1 MRLLLFADMHIG
13 SIKDTIY
20 YYNVVTDIIEKEVEL
35 KKTDAVIILGD
46 YFDRLFRANEEY
58 VSLAIDIM
66 SYLVRACSKNH
77 TKIRLIY
84 GTESHEMN
92 QYKLFNHHF
101 SSKKVDVKLITICT
115 EEELFPNVNVLYVP
129 EEYVNDKHEFY
140 QNTLYKKKYDYI
152 FGHGNIVEG
161 MPMNMAF
168 HMATKKSLEK
178 QVPRFNKGEMMNASK
193 LCVFGHIHTFKNLD
207 NRVYYL
213 GSLFRN
219 SFGEEEAKGYGII
232 EDDKLTFVEN
242 TEAYVYKTYEFNPDS
257 DAYES
262 NENIV
267 NKINEIKQENE
278 SIFNGEK
285 VGKIRI
291 IFNTPNNIDPS
302 FNNNIKDILTNDK
315 LISPLIKESNQ
326 ELIEEA
332 KAEVADEYEFVLDNS
347 MNIIDKIHT
356 FITKINNDDI
366 IPLDELTKYIKNPLE
381 I

>member
-20 YYNVVTDIIEKEVEL
+20 YYNVVSDIIEKEIEF
-35 KKTDAVIILGD
+35 KKTDAIIILGD

-58 VSLAIDIM
+58 VSLAIDVM

-101 SSKKVDVKLITICT
+101 SSKKIDMKLITTCT
-115 EEELFPNVNVLYVP
+115 EEELFPNINVLYVP

-140 QNTLYKKKYDYI
+140 QNTLYSKKYDYI

-168 HMATKKSLEK
+168 HTASKKSLEK
-178 QVPRFNKGEMMNASK
+178 QVPRFNKGEMINASK

-232 EDDKLTFVEN
+232 EDDKFSFIEN
-242 TEAYVYKTYEFNPDS
+242 TEAYVYKTYEFNADS
-257 DAYES
+257 NIYES

-267 NKINEIKQENE
+267 NAINDIKKENE

-291 IFNTPNNIDPS
+291 VFNTPNNLDPS
-302 FNNNIKDILTNDK
+302 FGINIKDILSNDK

-326 ELIEEA
+326 EIIDDA
-332 KAEVADEYEFVLDNS
+332 KAEIADEYEFILDNS

-356 FITKINNDDI
+356 FITKINDTDI
-366 IPLDELTKYIKNPLE
+366 IPLDELTNYIKNPLE